1 MAKNY
6 QMNVLENQKYQVIVY
21 MKTLSGPIFTQEMS
35 HIEKDLRD
43 LNIKDTNIIID
54 RLPHHANSSM
64 RFVEAT
70 IENGEFIKSSIKTVK
85 IDKKDTTR
93 VLASEYYREHEHL
106 LHDSLVTNVQKRII
120 LKGYTL

>member
-6 QMNVLENQKYQVIVY
+6 QINVLENQKYQVIVY

-35 HIEKDLRD
+35 NIEKDLRD
-43 LNIKDTNIIID
+43 LNIKDANIIID
-54 RLPHHANSSM
+54 RLPYHANSSM

-85 IDKKDTTR
+85 IDKKDTIR

-106 LHDSLVTNVQKRII
+106 LNDSLVTNVQKRII